1 MPISEVRTQI
11 YLEERQHDAL
21 KRAAQERSVSMAQV
35 VREAVAAYLVD
46 EGASEPDP
54 FRDDDVYCAD
64 PAWSLVEVA
73 EAIGGS
79 EEGADASR
87 LDEELYGSVEA

>member
-21 KRAAQERSVSMAQV
+21 KRAAKERSVSMAQV

-46 EGASEPDP
+46 ERAGGPDP
-54 FRDDDVYCAD
+54 FRNDDVYCAD
-64 PAWSLVEVA
+64 PAWGLLDMA
-73 EAIGGS
+73 GAIGGS
-79 EEGADASR
+79 QEGADASR
-87 LDEELYGSVEA
+87 LDEDLYGDVEA